1 MRRERRETEASGG
14 INGEK
19 APKNSI
25 YPKAFIIRPMET
37 MIPDKSAGLDC
48 AGMGWRRSG
57 HAGCLKGF
65 RTKKTGFYM
74 KWTTSAVLAAVMTV
88 GATVESVGAINRPYG
103 AVKYQLQLEGEPA
116 ASLKSF
122 TGGGGSGKVVEV
134 NLPRQGVDKALV
146 DPRFDDIQIQM
157 GLNMSKAA
165 GQWVMDAFNGKAAVT
180 GGKDGSV
187 AVLDHNFNVKQ
198 RVDFSEALIT
208 EISFPALDSAKR
220 EPGYLGVT
228 LSPGSV
234 QLDLQGGGE
243 LGSMGLGKQKAWQTS
258 NFRVRLGGLPCDRIT
273 KIESFKI
280 KQELREVTHGEDR
293 FTEVT
298 PGRVEYPNLVFVI
311 SALSLPEWT
320 DWYEKFLVD
329 GQNANGDEL
338 DGAIELLSADL
349 KTVLGKIELKGVGLK
364 GFNPFANANA
374 NSEAAA
380 QFTVELYVEQ
390 MTLKIENL

>member
-1 MRRERRETEASGG
+1 
-14 INGEK
+14 
-19 APKNSI
+19 
-25 YPKAFIIRPMET
+25 
-37 MIPDKSAGLDC
+37 
-48 AGMGWRRSG
+48 
-57 HAGCLKGF
+57 
-65 RTKKTGFYM
+65 M

-88 GATVESVGAINRPYG
+88 GATVDSVGAISRPYAG
-103 AVKYQLQLEGEPA
+103 ANYQLQLEGEPA

-122 TGGGGSGKVVEV
+122 TGGGGSGKVVTTDF
-134 NLPRQGVDKALV
+134 PRLGVDKALV

-243 LGSMGLGKQKAWQTS
+243 LGSMGLGKQKTWQTS
-258 NFRVRLGGLPCDRIT
+258 NFRVKLGGLPCDRIA

-298 PGRVEYPNLVFVI
+298 PGRVEYPNLVFAI
-311 SALSLPEWT
+311 SAVSLPDWAA
-320 DWYEKFLVD
+320 WYEKFLVD
-329 GQNANGDEL
+329 GQNEDSDEL
-338 DGAIELLSADL
+338 DGAIELLSTDL
-349 KTVLGKIELKGVGLK
+349 KKVLGKIELQGVGLK
-364 GFNPFANANA
+364 GFNPFVNANA

-390 MTLKIENL
+390 MTLTIENL